1 MCKNLSR
8 YDGECTVSQLRQSLL
23 GVNGGVVTT
32 LKQLWPAKNI
42 AKKCRATKSSN
53 VRKNRKNSVMKMK
66 AIVIILVM
74 LSPGVNGF
82 FSAETF
88 NNPYLMNHNI
98 NMLRC
103 EGDNDCQRYW
113 KDNLLEHTKNQM
125 KIIGSLFLWSPFMQK
140 TQILR
145 NGVES
150 RITELLGTGKMSS
163 FVAWVAGSSTQAS
176 IVKAASDIT
185 GPILKE
191 ERIVLKVFLEQFSE
205 EGTKIFDF
213 LGDHGKVL
221 STKIWKKYQNHE
233 DIDWK
238 FLVKEAVDYMTD
250 YYLLPIFSEKCDQL
264 VGKETLNGYIKHI
277 CVSLLS
283 EAKDKVL
290 FEYAPSLY
298 KEFVKKRF
306 TVKDANGNEYISNLG
321 EKVEDFME
329 RVVKTMGVPLSKI
342 RILHD
347 GERCFDFTKDMFDFD
362 IMFEQIGGGPGKT
375 YKGPQHQYEED
386 IESIESRLKNGKI
399 SYDEEVNLRRELHW
413 KLRFHY
419 NERYKKLRT
428 DYGEKFFDDKIRE
441 LRGLGFQNH
450 RGAMVHVVT
459 KMDENSIRLGQIV
472 RTKREM
478 TKISK
483 PSKRIRQNILDDSK
497 EYQSAADEV
506 DRFKVEMIRLSD
518 KSTDITLDLVRHDGE
533 NPHKFERDIT
543 KHHEKNYREL
553 NNISPNLCRQRSYEA
568 YEDFTYIDST
578 KETEG

>member
-1 MCKNLSR
+1 
-8 YDGECTVSQLRQSLL
+8 
-23 GVNGGVVTT
+23 
-32 LKQLWPAKNI
+32 
-42 AKKCRATKSSN
+42 
-53 VRKNRKNSVMKMK
+53 MKMK
-66 AIVIILVM
+66 AIVIILM
-74 LSPGVNGF
+74 ILSPGVNGF
-82 FSAETF
+82 ISAETF
-88 NNPYLMNHNI
+88 YDPYLMNHNI
-98 NMLRC
+98 NMLQC
-103 EGDNDCQRYW
+103 ERDNECQRFWQDKYFQ
-113 KDNLLEHTKNQM
+113 HTKDET
-125 KIIGSLFLWSPFMQK
+125 IILGSAILWSPFMMK

-150 RITELLGTGKMSS
+150 AITNLLGTGKMSS

-191 ERIVLKVFLEQFSE
+191 EKIVLKTFLEQFGDK
-205 EGTKIFDF
+205 GTQIFDF

-221 STKIWKKYQNHE
+221 SKKIWNKYQNHE
-233 DIDWK
+233 NIDLK
-238 FLVKEAVDYMTD
+238 FLAKEAVDFITD

-321 EKVEDFME
+321 EKVEDFMD
-329 RVVKTMGVPLSKI
+329 RVVKTMGVPLSKL

-347 GERCFDFTKDMFDFD
+347 GERCFDFTQDMFDFD
-362 IMFEQIGGGPGKT
+362 IMFEQIGGGNDKT
-375 YKGPQHQYEED
+375 YKGSQHRYDED
-386 IESIESRLKNGKI
+386 IKSIESRLKNGKI
-399 SYDEEVNLRRELHW
+399 SYDEEVDLRRELHN
-413 KLRFHY
+413 KLKFHY
-419 NERYKKLRT
+419 NERYNKLRS
-428 DYGEKFFDDKIRE
+428 DYGEKFFDDKIQQFRT
-441 LRGLGFQNH
+441 GVFQNH

-472 RTKREM
+472 KTERKNTKE
-478 TKISK
+478 SK
-483 PSKRIRQNILDDSK
+483 PSKRIRENILNNSK

-518 KSTDITLDLVRHDGE
+518 KSTDITLDLVSEDGQ
-533 NPHKFERDIT
+533 NPNNFKSDIV
-543 KHHEKNYREL
+543 KHHEKGNKKFDVT
-553 NNISPNLCRQRSYEA
+553 PTLCRQISLDDYN
-568 YEDFTYIDST
+568 YFTY
-578 KETEG
+578 KTEG